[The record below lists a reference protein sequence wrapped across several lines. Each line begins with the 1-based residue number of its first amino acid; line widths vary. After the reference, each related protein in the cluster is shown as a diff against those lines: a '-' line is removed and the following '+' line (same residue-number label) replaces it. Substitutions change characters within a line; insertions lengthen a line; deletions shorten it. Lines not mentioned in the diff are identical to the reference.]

1 MDLPTY
7 FKNISK
13 LSPESVEE
21 FTSTFKREEL
31 PKGHFLFQPGEVCQK
46 IYYVEK
52 GIARVFYNS
61 EKGKDITAWFFA
73 ENSFLTAV
81 DSFYL
86 NKPTRDYC
94 ELLEDSI
101 IHSIKFSD
109 METMLN
115 GSGDMARIAFY
126 TLFEI
131 TKRLTEFIVSIK
143 FQTASERYNTLIQEY
158 PHIFNRVSLG
168 HIASYLGITQETL
181 SRIRAEK

>member
-1 MDLPTY
+1 MDPHSY
-7 FKNISK
+7 FISTAK
-13 LSPESVEE
+13 VESISLEE

-31 PKGHFLFQPGEVCQK
+31 PKGHFLFHPGEVCQK
-46 IYYVEK
+46 IYYVEE
-52 GIARVFYNS
+52 GIARIYYNS

-101 IHSIKFSD
+101 VHSIKFSD

-126 TLFEI
+126 TLYEI

-143 FQTASERYNTLIQEY
+143 FQTARERYNTLIQEY
-158 PHIFNRVSLG
+158 PHIFKRVSLG